1 MKNGQRIGPYTLVER
16 LGAGGIGE
24 VWKARDSRLNRVV
37 AIKFITAARQGSSPA
52 AELLREARAA
62 SALNHPNIITIF
74 DVGESEAGT
83 YLAMEFVE
91 GETLR
96 LRLKRP
102 PVPQEEALDIAGQIS
117 DGLAA
122 AHRKGIIHRDL
133 KPENVMLRADGYVKL
148 LDFGLAKVLPWAE
161 PAATD
166 AATATGSS
174 LATESG
180 QLVGTLTYMSPE
192 QARGQRVTPASD
204 VFSCGIVF
212 YELFTGEHPFRA
224 ATPLDTLTAILHSEP
239 PPVGSRSTAVPEQI
253 SNVIARAL
261 RKEAAERFPSAEELR
276 AQLQQAR
283 AAASTAPAEVAPPR
297 HKPRWMQAIGAVLM
311 AALLAG
317 GTWLFRS
324 SSRAPGGAPAVE
336 SMAVMSFRA
345 EEDDTRTAM
354 LARGLAEDLNA
365 ALARTGFH
373 VAPGS
378 SVAALG
384 SGVEARMAGMQ
395 LGVDAVMEGTVRSYG
410 NRLKVHIEL
419 VSTRTGFQV
428 WSGSFAVDAEDLL
441 TGEQKAAA
449 QIAEEIRAGLAARG
463 P

>member
-1 MKNGQRIGPYTLVER
+1 
-16 LGAGGIGE
+16 
-24 VWKARDSRLNRVV
+24 
-37 AIKFITAARQGSSPA
+37 
-52 AELLREARAA
+52 
-62 SALNHPNIITIF
+62 
-74 DVGESEAGT
+74 
-83 YLAMEFVE
+83 
-91 GETLR
+91 
-96 LRLKRP
+96 
-102 PVPQEEALDIAGQIS
+102 
-117 DGLAA
+117 
-122 AHRKGIIHRDL
+122 
-133 KPENVMLRADGYVKL
+133 
-148 LDFGLAKVLPWAE
+148 
-161 PAATD
+161 
-166 AATATGSS
+166 
-174 LATESG
+174 
-180 QLVGTLTYMSPE
+180 MSPE

-204 VFSCGIVF
+204 VFSCGIIF

-224 ATPLDTLTAILHSEP
+224 ATPLDTLTAILNSEP
-239 PPVGSRSTAVPEQI
+239 PPVSSRSAAVPEQI

-297 HKPRWMQAIGAVLM
+297 RKPRWMQAIGAVLM
-311 AALLAG
+311 AALLAA

-324 SSRAPGGAPAVE
+324 SSRAPGGALAVE
-336 SMAVMSFRA
+336 SMAVMNFRA
-345 EEDDTRTAM
+345 EEEDARTAV

-365 ALARTGFH
+365 ALARTGFR

-384 SGVEARMAGMQ
+384 SGVEARMAGAQ
-395 LGVDAVMEGTVRSYG
+395 LGVDAVMEGTVHSYG

-441 TGEQKAAA
+441 TSEQKAAA
-449 QIAEEIRAGLAARG
+449 QIAEEIRAGLGARG